1 MFSSAYVTDGDDQ
14 DQQILSCQEGVDIVV
29 ATSQGLI
36 DLIECK
42 KLKIGFVSYVVISE
56 ADLLFAVPG
65 CERQMKKILYDIR
78 PDRQIIIMR

>member
-1 MFSSAYVTDGDDQ
+1 MFSSAYVTDGDDH

-36 DLIECK
+36 DLIESK

-56 ADLLFAVPG
+56 ADLLFVVPG